1 MGSHAE
7 SQRHIALDLF
17 IQIDRLFE
25 GNQHQARQIVR
36 QGSDVR
42 VSPSFRRMITVVSS
56 STMGGSYVNLKI

>member
-25 GNQHQARQIVR
+25 GNPIIKRDR
-36 QGSDVR
+36 SSGK
-42 VSPSFRRMITVVSS
+42 VV
-56 STMGGSYVNLKI
+56 M